1 MSLFSLPYLLA
12 QADAPV
18 QKVAEAPWHEH
29 GSINVLLAIAV
40 LVVPFV
46 VGYWLAKRLRMA
58 DYGFRIGLVLFALT
72 AGLVICAR
80 GWPPK
85 LGIDLSGGVILVY
98 ETDQSKTSTVDL
110 DSIAEQLRT
119 ALDKPPVL
127 AATVTVENGK
137 INVQLP
143 NENAGDIAKVE
154 SRLESLSLGD
164 ASLVVDGHPVH
175 EGKQSIVYSVRSTAS
190 VDMDKMV
197 AAIVKR
203 VNPGGQKEVTIRRM
217 GSDRV
222 EVIIPRA
229 DPAEIDVIKEK
240 ISTAGALQFRILAN
254 PQDRAHLRLIELA
267 QKLPSGSY
275 DVVEKDTEGKDSV
288 KANWVSVDPEKF
300 KDARMTAGMVTR
312 EGKNGTEALLV
323 TTPYDV
329 GGAYLTRAVP
339 SADSQTGT
347 PSVAFSFNA
356 RGSNLFGELTG
367 NHMPDPNSNRK
378 YQLGIVLDN
387 VLKSAPNLNDRIT
400 SNGQITGNFTEA
412 EVNFLVDILNAGSLP
427 AALSKTPVAE
437 YNASAQLG
445 NDTIRAGAMSM
456 LISTIAIIIFMLIY
470 YRFSGL
476 VADLAVV
483 MNLILVTAVM
493 ILIKAHFTLAGLAGM
508 VLSVG
513 MAVDCNVLI
522 FERMREEQERG
533 AALRMAIRN
542 GFGRAMA
549 TIIDSHFTTL
559 IVGVVLFVMGS
570 DQLRGFATTL
580 ILGLAL
586 NLFTAVFCARVV
598 FDIAERRRWLTKL
611 NMMHFFGRTNF
622 DFVRWMRLNMGV
634 SVAVILIG
642 LFAVYAREQG
652 MFNSAGLFGIDF
664 TGGSAVQVV
673 FNEPIDSAIV
683 REAVSKKLPDASVSA
698 VGASDTV
705 KADTRFNIN
714 TSEQKIAEV
723 QQQLRD
729 LFPGKLKT
737 YQMEVVSISQADVA
751 VPPPEAPKADAAK
764 GDAEKADAK
773 KAEADKTAAD
783 TTATKAVLKF
793 PDKINYDALKGTL
806 HAALTK
812 AQVDNA
818 VFDISSP
825 APEYVP
831 GSARPETDWIVE
843 THLPKD
849 KLSEAITDVQTQ
861 LVSTPIFPTS
871 NSIGGKVAGDTK
883 TTALYALVVSNL
895 IILAYVW
902 VRFQNVVFGVA
913 AVVALVHDVLF
924 TLGMLALSYWLAGPL
939 GFLQVDQFKISLE
952 VTAALLTIVG
962 FSIND
967 TIVIFDRIRE
977 IRGKSTEVTPTIV
990 NLAVN
995 QTLSR
1000 TVLTS
1005 GTVFIVTLILYAV
1018 GGEGIHG
1025 FAFTFLIGVIAGT
1038 YSSVFI
1044 AAPLLLW
1051 LRKPLGEATPANPVR
1066 NVGKSRAASA

>member
-18 QKVAEAPWHEH
+18 QKVAETPWHQH
-29 GSINVLLAIAV
+29 GSIDIVLAIAV
-40 LVVPFV
+40 LVIPFV
-46 VGYWLAKRLRMA
+46 FGSWLAKRLRMA

-98 ETDQSKTSTVDL
+98 ETDQSKTSAVDL
-110 DSIAEQLRT
+110 DGVAEQLRKE
-119 ALDKPPVL
+119 LDKPPVL
-127 AATVTVENGK
+127 TATVTVDNGK
-137 INVQLP
+137 IDVQLP
-143 NENAGDIAKVE
+143 NTNAADTAKVE
-154 SRLESLSLGD
+154 SRLENMSLGD
-164 ASLVVDGHPVH
+164 MSLIVDGHPVH
-175 EGKQSIVYSVRSTAS
+175 DGKQSIVYSARSTAS

-217 GSDRV
+217 GADRV

-240 ISTAGALQFRILAN
+240 ISTAGALQFRILATA
-254 PQDRAHLRLIELA
+254 QDRKHARLIELA
-267 QKLPSGSY
+267 QKLPLTVH
-275 DVVEKDTEGKDSV
+275 DVVEKDPEGKDVV
-288 KANWVSVDPEKF
+288 KAQWLEVDREKF
-300 KDARMTAGMVTR
+300 KTQDAMAGMITR
-312 EGKNGTEALLV
+312 EGKNGIEALLV
-323 TTPYDV
+323 NTPYDV
-329 GGAYLTRAVP
+329 GGAYLTRATP
-339 SADSQTGT
+339 SGDSQTGR
-347 PSVAFSFNA
+347 PCVAFAFNT
-356 RGSNLFGELTG
+356 RGSQLFGELTG
-367 NHMPDPNSNRK
+367 NHMPDASSNFK
-378 YQLGIVLDN
+378 YQLGIVLDDI
-387 VLKSAPNLNDRIT
+387 LKSAPTINDRIT
-400 SNGQITGNFTEA
+400 SNGQITGNFSDA

-456 LISTIAIIIFMLIY
+456 LIATIAIVIFMLIY
-470 YRFSGL
+470 YRFCGL
-476 VADLAVV
+476 VADLAVL
-483 MNLILVTAVM
+483 MNLVLVAAVM

-522 FERMREEQERG
+522 FERMREEEERG

-542 GFGRAMA
+542 GFSRAMA

-586 NLFTAVFCARVV
+586 NLFTAVYCARVV

-622 DFVRWMRLNMGV
+622 DFVRWMRMNMGV
-634 SVAVILIG
+634 SVLVIAIG
-642 LFAVYAREQG
+642 LFAVFARENG

-673 FNEPIDSAIV
+673 FKEPTDVAQMRKV
-683 REAVSKKLPDASVSA
+683 VSEKLPDASVSA

-705 KADTRFNIN
+705 KADTTFNIN
-714 TSEQKIAEV
+714 TSETDDKKVKRTLQE
-723 QQQLRD
+723 
-729 LFPGKLKT
+729 LFPDKLKT
-737 YQMEVVSISQADVA
+737 YSVDVVSITEGEVA
-751 VPPPEAPKADAAK
+751 PAASEAAK
-764 GDAEKADAK
+764 AEKGDGKKDAVAEAK
-773 KAEADKTAAD
+773 KSDATADKTA
-783 TTATKAVLKF
+783 TRAVLKF
-793 PDKINYDALKGTL
+793 HDGINYEALKGTL
-806 HAALTK
+806 NAALTK
-812 AQVDNA
+812 AQA
-818 VFDISSP
+818 ESIVFDLSSP

-831 GSARPETDWIVE
+831 GSSRPETDWIVE

-849 KLSEAITDVQTQ
+849 KLHEAITDVQTR
-861 LVSTPIFPTS
+861 LVSTPIFPSS

-883 TTALYALVVSNL
+883 TTALWALVVSNL

-977 IRGKSTEVTPTIV
+977 IRGKSTEVTPAVV

-1051 LRKPLGEATPANPVR
+1051 LRKPLGAATAANPAVR